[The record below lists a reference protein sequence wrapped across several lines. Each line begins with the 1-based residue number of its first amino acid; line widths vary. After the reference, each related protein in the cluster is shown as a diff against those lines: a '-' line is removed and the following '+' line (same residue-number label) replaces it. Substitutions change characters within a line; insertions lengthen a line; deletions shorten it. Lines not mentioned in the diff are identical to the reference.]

1 MPYFN
6 TGVTLSD
13 TQKNKIKKAVKD
25 NTSVKIKLNGVGG
38 PDSLML
44 TKTQL
49 NALSPSSK
57 RGAKAKDITLS
68 KTQLN
73 ATRKDQEVKGGFLQF
88 LIPAAIGVASSLIS
102 GGSSKTT
109 SSNVGARGV
118 KTSSGARGTKITLK
132 GNGLFLKRGK
142 RIYDVSNIKQGA
154 GIISAIMKIA
164 PSILKPL
171 GIGALTGVASE
182 GVSQI
187 IKKIAGSGVNARGTG
202 LFLKKGKNIYNI
214 SSTKEGK
221 GFLDFLKKIPI
232 VGPLIGMLS

>member
-49 NALSPSSK
+49 NALSGT
-57 RGAKAKDITLS
+57 RGARRARGKGKDITLS

-102 GGSSKTT
+102 GRGVKTT
-109 SSNVGARGV
+109 SSNVGLR
-118 KTSSGARGTKITLK
+118 

-142 RIYDVSNIKQGA
+142 RIYDVSNIKQGTSSFARGSELIGA
-154 GIISAIMKIA
+154 GIISAIMK
-164 PSILKPL
+164 LL
-171 GIGALTGVASE
+171 LV
-182 GVSQI
+182 
-187 IKKIAGSGVNARGTG
+187 
-202 LFLKKGKNIYNI
+202 Y
-214 SSTKEGK
+214 
-221 GFLDFLKKIPI
+221 
-232 VGPLIGMLS
+232 

>member
-49 NALSPSSK
+49 NALSPSSRGG
-57 RGAKAKDITLS
+57 RGARGKDITLS

-102 GGSSKTT
+102 GRGVKTT
-109 SSNVGARGV
+109 SSNVALR
-118 KTSSGARGTKITLK
+118 

-142 RIYDVSNIKQGA
+142 RLYDVSNIKQGTGAAGSELIGA